1 MSVGF
6 PEASVSFNRG
16 QDLLYRQFNDID
28 VYVEDTGKER
38 LYYQLFKLLLPGIKL
53 AKIFPLNGKENVVAD
68 AQANNTN
75 KRKVYLVDLDFD
87 EILGRK
93 QTIRNLIYLQRY
105 SIENYFV
112 DEEAIK
118 EQIRERKPSIRD
130 AEIAVQFDYD
140 SEVNRIAKYLKKP
153 ALAAIVVQRYGLGIP
168 YPAIDL
174 YEYTTYYNTGVYAG
188 HINNFLSQ
196 VETVLKNKDGR
207 FTLAAKIKA
216 EEANTRNKRMVDYIP
231 GKWMLNL
238 IKGGL
243 HGKKLIYQKSE
254 NSFAYS
260 LAKDINVGNL
270 AFIASEIVRIR
281 S

>member
-6 PEASVSFNRG
+6 PEASVSFNRW

-53 AKIFPLNGKENVVAD
+53 AKIFPLNGKENVAAD

-93 QTIRNLIYLQRY
+93 QTIRNLIYLHRY

-118 EQIRERKPSIRD
+118 EQIREKKPSIRD

-140 SEVNRIAKYLKKP
+140 LEVNRIAKYLKKP

-188 HINNFLSQ
+188 YINNFLSQ

-216 EEANTRNKRMVDYIP
+216 EEANT
-231 GKWMLNL
+231 
-238 IKGGL
+238 
-243 HGKKLIYQKSE
+243 
-254 NSFAYS
+254 
-260 LAKDINVGNL
+260 
-270 AFIASEIVRIR
+270 
-281 S
+281 